1 MSEPASDKRER
12 LAASVK
18 NSADLLDVSVWQIW
32 RFIRDG
38 EVETFRVGRK
48 RLVTYESLQ
57 ALVAKRRIRHA
68 PTVDSRDLT
77 S

>member
-1 MSEPASDKRER
+1 M
-12 LAASVK
+12 
-18 NSADLLDVSVWQIW
+18 DVSVWQIW

-57 ALVAKRRIRHA
+57 ALIAKKLGAIKVGSSAEVGANQKPAEHTPVAGA
-68 PTVDSRDLT
+68 EQ
-77 S
+77 